1 MIPPSAARQ
10 RRLSSPHLLLLL
22 AMLVAACGPFRRTPE
37 SESVY
42 VTFVNESSA
51 QLDIFAV
58 TPGSRFRLTTL
69 SPGRSE
75 RVRLPDTVVGAGAG
89 GVNFVARV
97 FPDRG
102 TISSGSVTIIR
113 GDELQVRIPP
123 TMTTLV
129 VTPI

>member
-1 MIPPSAARQ
+1 MLPPFAARQ
-10 RRLSSPHLLLLL
+10 RRVSSPHLLLL
-22 AMLVAACGPFRRTPE
+22 AMLVAACGPFRQAPE

-51 QLDIFAV
+51 QLDIFVV
-58 TPGSRFRLTTL
+58 TPSSRLRLTTL
-69 SPGRSE
+69 SPGRTE

-97 FPDRG
+97 FPDRDA
-102 TISSGSVTIIR
+102 ISSGSVTIIR
-113 GDELQVRIPP
+113 GEELRVRIPP

-129 VTPI
+129 VTPV